1 MSVKREV
8 GVYLFVKE
16 FCFRVRVRVD
26 TNPTPTLTLTLT
38 VKKAFFN
45 KKIHP
50 DPAFYWQPWGL
61 TLRHT
66 AIIELTAGNRLQCVL
81 KR

>member
-26 TNPTPTLTLTLT
+26 TNPTLTLTLTLT
-38 VKKAFFN
+38 VKK
-45 KKIHP
+45 HS
-50 DPAFYWQPWGL
+50 L
-61 TLRHT
+61 TKRYT
-66 AIIELTAGNRLQCVL
+66 PTPRFTGNRGD
-81 KR
+81 